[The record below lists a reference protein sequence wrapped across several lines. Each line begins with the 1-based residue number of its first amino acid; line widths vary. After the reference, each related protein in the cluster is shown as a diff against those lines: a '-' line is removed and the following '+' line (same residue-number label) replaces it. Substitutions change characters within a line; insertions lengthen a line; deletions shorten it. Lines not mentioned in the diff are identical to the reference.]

1 MQEIIEANRRTLR
14 ENIDQN
20 RLEFFPPPTLDPV
33 ITLDRLSYVNRRHPR
48 NKSVTGFGILR
59 YYVSLQ
65 GQIINCDEAVVGRVA
80 TEVWNSATAAEKR
93 DYTNLSNQVKALIAG
108 QNGR

>member
-1 MQEIIEANRRTLR
+1 MQEILEANRRTLR

-33 ITLDRLSYVNRRHPR
+33 ITLNRLSYVNRRQPR

-65 GQIINCDEAVVGRVA
+65 GQIINCDEAVVGRVT
-80 TEVWNSATAAEKR
+80 TEVWNSATVAEKR

-108 QNGR
+108 QNRR